1 MLDTYDTH
9 NSDHPANQ
17 KELPTLTE
25 LTELEQSQE
34 YNWELKQK
42 LIKAKKQVKE
52 CIELSEQGTNLL
64 LTNKLKNI
72 RL

>member
-17 KELPTLTE
+17 EEELPP
-25 LTELEQSQE
+25 LTELEEAQE
-34 YNWELKQK
+34 YSWELKQK
-42 LIKAKKQVKE
+42 LIKAKKQVQE
-52 CIELSEQGTNLL
+52 CIEISEQGTNLL

-72 RL
+72 IL

>member
-17 KELPTLTE
+17 KELPP
-25 LTELEQSQE
+25 LTELELAEE

-42 LIKAKKQVKE
+42 LIKAKKQVQE

>member
-1 MLDTYDTH
+1 MLDTYDTY

-17 KELPTLTE
+17 KELPA
-25 LTELEQSQE
+25 LTELEQAQE

-42 LIKAKKQVKE
+42 LIKAKKQVQE
-52 CIELSEQGTNLL
+52 CIDIAEQGTNLL

>member
-1 MLDTYDTH
+1 MPDTYDTH

-17 KELPTLTE
+17 KELPD
-25 LTELEQSQE
+25 LTELEQAEE

-42 LIKAKKQVKE
+42 LIKAKKQLQK

>member
-1 MLDTYDTH
+1 MPLDTYDTH

-17 KELPTLTE
+17 KELPA
-25 LTELEQSQE
+25 LTELEQWQE

-42 LIKAKKQVKE
+42 LIKAKKQLQE